1 MMLLKQ
7 KYAISLKNN
16 ILLFFLFCLWSLN
29 GFSQSAIATIDSTS
43 VKIGEQITYKVQV
56 EADTTQLV
64 VFPEGQSFA
73 PLEVINFSIPDT
85 TKNGGIYQIIKTY
98 GLTQFD
104 SGKFTIPKQKIIIG
118 DKTLFTDA
126 MKVEVNMIEV
136 DTTKQ
141 GLYDIKPIIEVEQ
154 ISSNWWINVL
164 VIILALALLGGL
176 LYWFLWREKPLSEE
190 EKIALL
196 PPYKR
201 AKLALKNLESSNYL
215 QNEEIKT
222 YYSELTLVVKKYLDE
237 KVYDHALEST
247 TDELIDRLNLLREG
261 NQIDLDKKTI
271 KNIEDILKR
280 ADLVKFAKNEPD
292 IALAEI
298 DRNTIDLEIDHVK
311 EALPEP
317 TEEEKLLDLKY
328 KEEQERKKKK
338 RKLIISICA
347 GIVVVIGLFIGFSVK
362 YGFNYVKD
370 TLTNNPSL
378 ELLEGKWV
386 YSQYGVPP
394 IMISTPQVL
403 ARVDAPL
410 PDKMKDKVEVT
421 TFAYE
426 SKLSDFGVVLST
438 AVYKEQADNKIDL
451 PQISEAKISQF
462 EAQGFL
468 DILVK
473 RDQFITPNA
482 AEGLKT
488 FGAFKMAEE
497 GEEKTVSAEYVLLH
511 FTSENVL
518 QEIVITWPSEDVYA
532 KEIVERIINSVE
544 LKLTE

>member
-1 MMLLKQ
+1 MLLKQ
-7 KYAISLKNN
+7 KYKINLKNN
-16 ILLFFLFCLWSLN
+16 VLLFFLFCLASFS
-29 GFSQSAIATIDSTS
+29 GFSQTTTAAIDSTTI
-43 VKIGEQITYKVQV
+43 KIGEQILYKIEV
-56 EADTTQLV
+56 EVDTTQLV

-73 PLEVINFSIPDT
+73 PLEMVNSFDPDT
-85 TKNGGIYQIIKTY
+85 TKNGSIYQIIKTY

-104 SGKFTIPKQKIIIG
+104 SGKYTIPRQKIIIG
-118 DKTLFTDA
+118 DKTLFTDS

-141 GLYDIKPIIEVEQ
+141 GLYDIKPIISVDQ
-154 ISSNWWINVL
+154 VSGDWWINL
-164 VIILALALLGGL
+164 LIILLVLAILAAI

-201 AKLALKNLESSNYL
+201 AKLALKNLENSSYL

-237 KVYDHALEST
+237 KVYEHALEST

-271 KNIEDILKR
+271 KNIQDILKR
-280 ADLVKFAKNEPD
+280 ADLVKFAKSEPD

-298 DRNTIDLEIDHVK
+298 DRNTIDSEIDHVK

-317 TEEEKLLDLKY
+317 TEQEKMLDQKY

-338 RKLIISICA
+338 RKVIISVCA
-347 GIVVVIGLFIGFSVK
+347 GLVVIIGLFIGFSVK

-370 TLTNNPSL
+370 TISNNPSL

-403 ARVDAPL
+403 ARVESQVPVE
-410 PDKMKDKVEVT
+410 MKDKIDVT
-421 TFAYE
+421 TFGYE

-438 AVYKEQADNKIDL
+438 SIFKEQGENKIEL
-451 PQISEAKISQF
+451 PQVSESNISQF
-462 EAQGFL
+462 EAQGFT

-473 RDQFITPNA
+473 REQFITPNA

-488 FGAFKMAEE
+488 FGTFNMPSED
-497 GEEKTVSAEYVLLH
+497 GGNSVSGEYVLLH
-511 FTSENVL
+511 FTTENVL
-518 QEIVITWPSEDVYA
+518 QQIVITWKAKDQYA
-532 KEIVERIINSVE
+532 KEIADRILNSVE